1 MSSATDRNAGQQ
13 ETTNVRVQPPWSRW
27 RATAVRVLGA
37 VAVCAALTVGWGTPV
52 VAGAGVVHTT
62 VDTTSVTVA
71 DSVVLNDWNLIAQT
85 QTIPLRPTAHGQ
97 TRGMAMVQGAV
108 YDAVNAIDRG
118 HEPYLLDVD
127 ALGIDPSASYG
138 AAIATAAHHVLVAIV
153 PSTQVAGLDAAYQAT
168 LANIPDGPSEAAGVA
183 AGEAAAAA
191 MIAARTGDGFLAPF
205 QFVIGPN
212 AGNWRPLTPT
222 ALDPDAWVGGLRP
235 FLIQSPSQFRSDGPN
250 QLTSAAYTQDFNEVK
265 ELGSLTSATRTADQ
279 TTGAIFWQTP
289 PVGVWNILSRD
300 LASARGLDT
309 VEEARLLAMVNL
321 AAADGAIACWNDKYY
336 WNFWRPMAA
345 IREADTDGNPD
356 TLADAAWKPLF
367 DPSTPTSP
375 PLVTPPFPDHPAG
388 HGCVSGA
395 VLHTAQDFFG
405 TDKISFDVYSSRFPG
420 QPRHFNRLSAA
431 LKEIIDARV
440 WGGIHFRTADV
451 QGAVIGKKVAHW
463 LDTHYFQ
470 TND

>member
-1 MSSATDRNAGQQ
+1 LA
-13 ETTNVRVQPPWSRW
+13 
-27 RATAVRVLGA
+27 A
-37 VAVCAALTVGWGTPV
+37 VAVCTALAVGSGTPV
-52 VAGAGVVHTT
+52 VSGAAGA
-62 VDTTSVTVA
+62 VDAASVTVA
-71 DSVVLNDWNLIAQT
+71 DSAVLNDWNLIAQT

-153 PSTQVAGLDAAYQAT
+153 PSTQVTGLDAAYQAT
-168 LANIPDGPSEAAGVA
+168 LAGIPDGPSEAAGVV
-183 AGEAAAAA
+183 AGEEAAAA
-191 MIAARTGDGFLAPF
+191 MIAARAGDGFLAPF
-205 QFVIGPN
+205 QFAIGPDP
-212 AGNWRPLTPT
+212 GDWRPLTPT

-250 QLTSAAYTQDFNEVK
+250 PLTSAAYTQEFNEVK
-265 ELGSLTSATRTADQ
+265 ALGSLTSATRTADQ
-279 TTGAIFWQTP
+279 TTAAIFWQSP
-289 PVGVWNILSRD
+289 PVGMWNTLSRD
-300 LASARGLDT
+300 LASAQSVGAVD
-309 VEEARLLAMVNL
+309 EARLLAMVNL

-336 WNFWRPMAA
+336 WNFWRPVAA
-345 IREADTDGNPD
+345 IREAENDGNPA
-356 TLADAAWKPLF
+356 TLADPAWKPLF
-367 DPSTPTSP
+367 DPSTPTTP
-375 PLVTPPFPDHPAG
+375 PLVTPPFPDHPSG

-405 TDKISFDVYSSRFPG
+405 TDKLGFNVYSSRFPG
-420 QPRHFNRLSAA
+420 QPRHFDRLSAA
-431 LKEIIDARV
+431 LKEVIDARV

-451 QGAVIGKKVAHW
+451 QGAVMGKKVAHW

-470 TND
+470 AID